1 MAIDPSIAMGY
12 RGLGELPNPM
22 NQLAQVSQIQS
33 SQRQGEM
40 AQMQIQQMRRDETAL
55 TQFYANVAK
64 NGGPTNPDE
73 IENAMIN
80 SGVRDI
86 VNSGLTARM
95 TRSKL
100 ENQQKQFAG
109 IMGARMPTGAPM
121 AAPDLAQGN
130 ALMPTPRASA
140 PSVNVLGGGGANN
153 AAEIAFKQQQ
163 RDALIGMGTTQSIAA
178 AKAID
183 ADIALLARKP
193 SYQNV
198 PGVGL
203 VNTDD
208 RSVVMASVEST
219 DPVIK
224 QYNLAVSQG
233 FKGSILDYKR
243 EIARAGRTPAAP
255 RPEQPPV
262 AVIDDTGKTVYV
274 SREEALSRR
283 MTPANAGES
292 LPPKEIQKRES
303 VYPAATS
310 AVKGF
315 ESKSEAFI
323 KDLKA
328 LRNHPGL
335 SSITGIAAGRL
346 PGVTAEGRAA
356 QALYDKVVAKGGFQ
370 ALQDLRDASKTG
382 GALGN
387 VSNREGQQLTAS
399 FAAIDRRQDAPDV
412 QAAIDG
418 AIAGVEGARIRT
430 REAYDD
436 TYSYKSAAGQAA
448 PSPAAATIPQAA
460 IDALNAGVGTP
471 AQFDA
476 QFGAGAA
483 ARVKGKK

>member
-1 MAIDPSIAMGY
+1 MADINFGILDTQMPGRIAAIPQQQQAQQAQNAMQLMQVQQTMQQNALAKAKMEEYTRGTAEKNALRGRMTQPGFDIYDPKQQAEIMGLSPELASPIIQHALKVRQTESATNKTNFELTGLKIDRAKLTIAAARNPEEASAAINKSQTAGDIDAADADLL
-12 RGLGELPNPM
+12 RKKLGDSATFAEEQKNMLDSMTSAKDRLERIAPKPRVPNPAAD
-22 NQLAQVSQIQS
+22 LLIP
-33 SQRQGEM
+33 GP
-40 AQMQIQQMRRDETAL
+40 
-55 TQFYANVAK
+55 
-64 NGGPTNPDE
+64 NGTLVPNT
-73 IENAMIN
+73 
-80 SGVRDI
+80 
-86 VNSGLTARM
+86 
-95 TRSKL
+95 
-100 ENQQKQFAG
+100 
-109 IMGARMPTGAPM
+109 
-121 AAPDLAQGN
+121 
-130 ALMPTPRASA
+130 
-140 PSVNVLGGGGANN
+140 
-153 AAEIAFKQQQ
+153 
-163 RDALIGMGTTQSIAA
+163 ALIGVKGQ
-178 AKAID
+178 
-183 ADIALLARKP
+183 LATL
-193 SYQNV
+193 
-198 PGVGL
+198 G
-203 VNTDD
+203 
-208 RSVVMASVEST
+208 
-219 DPVIK
+219 
-224 QYNLAVSQG
+224 
-233 FKGSILDYKR
+233 
-243 EIARAGRTPAAP
+243 RAPAAP

-262 AVIDDTGKTVYV
+262 AVVDPATGKTVYV
-274 SREEALSRR
+274 SREEALSQR
-283 MTPANAGES
+283 MTPANAGEG

-303 VYPAATS
+303 VYPTATS

-335 SSITGIAAGRL
+335 PSITGIAAGRL

-436 TYSYKSAAGQAA
+436 TYSYKSPAGQTA

-460 IDALNAGVGTP
+460 IDALNAGKGTP
-471 AQFDA
+471 AEFDA

-483 ARVKGKK
+483 ARVKGKR